1 MATIVRENPNP
12 PVDTSHIPDS
22 VFENLKRKTL
32 EKIELVKAYKEEKKI
47 LEVKKEKEKLEQE
60 AIR

>member
-1 MATIVRENPNP
+1 M
-12 PVDTSHIPDS
+12 DTSHIPDS

-32 EKIELVKAYKEEKKI
+32 EKIELVKAYKEEKKV